1 MCLLKSAAGFWKF
14 KARAGKMLSDTPAKG
29 WADPYSAKDVPQP
42 QVDAAFGFS
51 IEK

>member
-14 KARAGKMLSDTPAKG
+14 KTQAGKMLSDTREKG
-29 WADPYSAKDVPQP
+29 RADPYSAKDVPQP

>member
-1 MCLLKSAAGFWKF
+1 MGLLKNDAGFWKF
-14 KARAGKMLSDTPAKG
+14 KTQADKMLSDTSERG
-29 WADPYSAKDVPQP
+29 NADPYSAKDVPQP